1 MPELRESDK
10 FTELRS
16 ANMRC
21 NAEHRGSR
29 CNKLLLKVQIYISAL
44 PEVIRQMQEKG
55 LSFSEIIKSAE
66 VKVGFETK
74 CNRCKNVEYT
84 LAVV

>member
-1 MPELRESDK
+1 MDK

-16 ANMRC
+16 ANLRC
-21 NAEHRGSR
+21 AGEYRGSI

-44 PEVIRQMQEKG
+44 PEIIKKMNEKG
-55 LSFSEIIKSAE
+55 LSFSQIMKDAE

-84 LAVV
+84 LAVL